1 MTTKELIAKATRELD
16 QKLVVHEKHLR
27 AHGKT
32 KKAVKDWEKAD
43 VRFTDDLYDLRKAE
57 FRAERSAFLGAC
69 AVAKAAGYLRYLQR
83 QK

>member
-16 QKLVVHEKHLR
+16 QKLAIHEKRLR
-27 AHGKT
+27 AHGEAK
-32 KKAVKDWEKAD
+32 KKADI
-43 VRFTDDLYDLRKAE
+43 RFYDDFHILRKLE

-83 QK
+83 KV